1 MCIRRFCKCLC
12 ETKTRGKY
20 CILFCC
26 SFYRFL
32 FTSCP
37 AVPCTYFPQTT
48 IFLLCWKRNE
58 SIVLQHN
65 HSIYGTFIAY
75 YEHIKRPRQE
85 SFCLNSLYMSFYSLP
100 LHVLVSKTTWVLLLE
115 YHTDPNH
122 PPAMWESS
130 KNITRYIFSLYYMHI
145 LHNRESIRLYPNVP
159 LFHISTPTRM
169 PFPIMGA
176 MSRARGLFCFLNKFL
191 IFTENILEQEA
202 MESSAFPD
210 NLYCK
215 LIFVKWHTMEI
226 S

>member
-1 MCIRRFCKCLC
+1 MNIASIRRFFKCLC

-37 AVPCTYFPQTT
+37 AVPCTYSPPQTT

-100 LHVLVSKTTWVLLLE
+100 LHVLVSKNNL
-115 YHTDPNH
+115 
-122 PPAMWESS
+122 
-130 KNITRYIFSLYYMHI
+130 
-145 LHNRESIRLYPNVP
+145 
-159 LFHISTPTRM
+159 
-169 PFPIMGA
+169 GA
-176 MSRARGLFCFLNKFL
+176 A
-191 IFTENILEQEA
+191 A
-202 MESSAFPD
+202 
-210 NLYCK
+210 
-215 LIFVKWHTMEI
+215 EI
-226 S
+226 SYRSKPSPCNVREQQKYNSLHFFPLLYAHIAQ

>member
-37 AVPCTYFPQTT
+37 AVGSAPILLLKPPFFSCVEKGMKALSCSITIQFMGRLLLIMSILKDPGRNPFAWIPC
-48 IFLLCWKRNE
+48 ICL
-58 SIVLQHN
+58 
-65 HSIYGTFIAY
+65 FI
-75 YEHIKRPRQE
+75 P
-85 SFCLNSLYMSFYSLP
+85 SLSMYLSQ
-100 LHVLVSKTTWVLLLE
+100 KTTWVLLLK

-145 LHNRESIRLYPNVP
+145 LHNKRVDKIIPKR
-159 LFHISTPTRM
+159 
-169 PFPIMGA
+169 PIV
-176 MSRARGLFCFLNKFL
+176 SHFN
-191 IFTENILEQEA
+191 T
-202 MESSAFPD
+202 
-210 NLYCK
+210 
-215 LIFVKWHTMEI
+215 H
-226 S
+226 

>member
-32 FTSCP
+32 FTSC
-37 AVPCTYFPQTT
+37 TYSPPQTT

-100 LHVLVSKTTWVLLLE
+100 LHVLVSKNNLGAAAAE
-115 YHTDPNH
+115 ISYR
-122 PPAMWESS
+122 S
-130 KNITRYIFSLYYMHI
+130 KPSPCNVREQQKYNIFSLYYMHI

-159 LFHISTPTRM
+159 LFHISTPTKM

-176 MSRARGLFCFLNKFL
+176 MSRARGLFCLSFWFSRK
-191 IFTENILEQEA
+191 NILQ
-202 MESSAFPD
+202 
-210 NLYCK
+210 L
-215 LIFVKWHTMEI
+215 
-226 S
+226 

>member
-1 MCIRRFCKCLC
+1 MKQKLGENIAS
-12 ETKTRGKY
+12 
-20 CILFCC
+20 C
-26 SFYRFL
+26 S
-32 FTSCP
+32 
-37 AVPCTYFPQTT
+37 AA
-48 IFLLCWKRNE
+48 
-58 SIVLQHN
+58 
-65 HSIYGTFIAY
+65 HSTG
-75 YEHIKRPRQE
+75 
-85 SFCLNSLYMSFYSLP
+85 FYSLHARP
-100 LHVLVSKTTWVLLLE
+100 CPAPILLLKPPFFSCVEKGMKALSCSITIQFMGRLLLIMSILKDPGRNPFAWIPCICLFIPSLSMYLSQKTTWVLLLK

-159 LFHISTPTRM
+159 LFHISTPTKM
-169 PFPIMGA
+169 PFLIMGA